1 MLCKQILQYFFDF
14 KFFIIKLF
22 LLMYKVL
29 VKRRDIMT
37 NDSNRLLSFFDSS
50 FTFFNLK
57 LQASKIKNGYHL
69 KDSLH
74 SLLDFID
81 SPHLRPTNP

>member
-1 MLCKQILQYFFDF
+1 
-14 KFFIIKLF
+14 
-22 LLMYKVL
+22 
-29 VKRRDIMT
+29 MT